1 MNRPKHRRFSYVAP
15 LPWPGALS
23 AVVLGAVWLGVAG
36 CRPEAAPG
44 GRSKAEQRFEGPPR
58 TVRAAVVERVPM
70 ERVVG
75 AVGSLAALEQST
87 LSVKVPGR
95 LESIAVDLGSPV
107 KRGQVVAQIERQ
119 DYELKLKQAEALL
132 AQARARL
139 GLPLESGDAERVIAE
154 NTSTVREAR
163 AILDEAANNLER
175 VRKLFE
181 RMISSASDLETAQ
194 AAHEVAANKYQAA
207 LEEVRDR
214 IAQLAQRRAEVEIA
228 RQQLN
233 DSAIRAP
240 FDGVVQ
246 ERRVYVGE
254 YLTVGAPVAIVMR
267 TDVLRLRLE
276 VPERDAPGIRAGL
289 EVRLAV
295 EGETNAHSGKIAR
308 LSPAITE
315 QSRMLIVEADVRNP
329 GTLRPGAFARAEIV
343 VEAGQPVVAVPAA
356 ALVSFAGLEKVF
368 TVKDGRAVERN
379 VASGRRSGGMVELV
393 RGEVSA
399 GDVVVLAPGS
409 LQNGQPVVVSAAT
422 GLTDT
427 PPPGREQPAR
437 KPGGS

>member
-1 MNRPKHRRFSYVAP
+1 
-15 LPWPGALS
+15 
-23 AVVLGAVWLGVAG
+23 
-36 CRPEAAPG
+36 
-44 GRSKAEQRFEGPPR
+44 
-58 TVRAAVVERVPM
+58 M

-75 AVGSLAALEQST
+75 AIGSLAALEQST
-87 LSVKVPGR
+87 LSVKVSGR
-95 LESIAVDLGSPV
+95 LQSIPVDLGSPV
-107 KRGQVVAQIERQ
+107 KRGQVVAQIEGQ

-139 GLPLESGDAERVIAE
+139 GLPLEGGTDQVNPEE
-154 NTSTVREAR
+154 TSTVREAR
-163 AILDEAANNLER
+163 AILDEAAKNLER

-194 AAHEVAANKYQAA
+194 AAHEVAVNKYQAA
-207 LEEVRDR
+207 QEEVRDR

-228 RQQLN
+228 RQQLD

-254 YLTVGAPVAIVMR
+254 YLTVGTPVAVVVR

-289 EVRLAV
+289 EVRLAL
-295 EGETNAHSGKIAR
+295 EGETNSHTGEITR
-308 LSPAITE
+308 LSPAISE
-315 QSRMLIVEADVRNP
+315 QSRMLVVEADVRNP

-343 VEAGQPVVAVPAA
+343 VEAGQPVVAVPSV
-356 ALVSFAGLEKVF
+356 ALVAFAGVEKVF
-368 TVKDGRAVERN
+368 TVKDGKAVECN
-379 VASGRRSGGMVELV
+379 VSSGRRSGDFVELT
-393 RGEVSA
+393 RGPVTA

-409 LQNGQPVVVSAAT
+409 LQNGQPVVVPAAA

-427 PPPGREQPAR
+427 PPAGREKPAR